1 MLKILIEKIIQNG
14 CLDEKI
20 KLKEENRLLKNCD
33 KTIKRNP
40 DNPISYFNRGNLK
53 FKLGDYQGA
62 MKDYNAAIR
71 LNPEYLEAYHSRAI
85 IKEKL
90 TYYNGAIADY
100 NFILKIDSLDPLA
113 RKNKNIIQQRF

>member
-1 MLKILIEKIIQNG
+1 MLKILKKKIIQNN
-14 CLDEKI
+14 CLDK
-20 KLKEENRLLKNCD
+20 KVKEETRLLRNYD

-40 DNPISYFNRGNLK
+40 ENSTGYFNRGNLK

-90 TYYNGAIADY
+90 SYYNGAIADY
-100 NFILKIDSLDPLA
+100 NFILKRDSLDPLA
-113 RKNKNIIQQRF
+113 LKNKNIIQQRF